1 VAQETKEQDRGVGQ
15 TSDRAATRLAWVVCA
30 LALSILAL
38 SLALILLGWSTPL
51 PRGWTPW
58 RDLAVSLVGIIGAPV
73 LGGLVASRRP
83 RNPYGW
89 LWLGFGLGLALQLFG
104 ESYTAYAL
112 VVEPGPLPA
121 LRTISRL
128 LSSGG
133 PLALSFAPF
142 LLLLFPTGRLP
153 SSRWRPVA
161 WVAAVSG
168 AVLVSLNLLFGSPDE
183 VGGIISAITFVVVI
197 VLFSAIILSAIS
209 LVTRYRRA
217 SGVERQQ
224 LKWFAMAAVLATF
237 YIVALL
243 LGFERLLGGALL
255 NLIDA
260 STNMLLYAA
269 VGVAILRHRLYDIDV
284 IINRTLVYGPLTVTL
299 VLVYIVG
306 VVGLQA
312 IVRALSGQ
320 ESTLAVVASTLMIAA
335 LFNPLRHRVQGLVDR
350 RFYRRKYDA
359 RKTLERFSAR
369 LRNETDLEALNNE
382 LESVVR
388 EAMQPAHAALWLR
401 PAPNRR
407 AKEEARSR
415 TIHPPY

>member
-1 VAQETKEQDRGVGQ
+1 
-15 TSDRAATRLAWVVCA
+15 
-30 LALSILAL
+30 L

-89 LWLGFGLGLALQLFG
+89 LWLGFGLGLALQLLG
-104 ESYTAYAL
+104 ESYAAYAL
-112 VVEPGPLPA
+112 VVEPGSLPA
-121 LRTISRL
+121 PRTISRL

-133 PLALSFAPF
+133 PLALSCAPF

-284 IINRTLVYGPLTVTL
+284 IINRTLVYGSLTAML
-299 VLVYIVG
+299 VALYFGGIVLLQRMF
-306 VVGLQA
+306 VVLTGE
-312 IVRALSGQ
+312 R
-320 ESTLAVVASTLMIAA
+320 STLAVVVSTLVIAA
-335 LFNPLRHRVQGLVDR
+335 LFTPLRRRIQSFIDR

-359 RKTLERFSAR
+359 RRTLETFSAK
-369 LRNETDLEALNNE
+369 LRDQTDLQALDDD
-382 LESVVR
+382 LVGIVR
-388 EAMQPAHAALWLR
+388 ETMQPAHVGLWLR
-401 PAPNRR
+401 PSGVD
-407 AKEEARSR
+407 RSR
-415 TIHPPY
+415 EPTG

>member
-1 VAQETKEQDRGVGQ
+1 
-15 TSDRAATRLAWVVCA
+15 
-30 LALSILAL
+30 
-38 SLALILLGWSTPL
+38 
-51 PRGWTPW
+51 
-58 RDLAVSLVGIIGAPV
+58 
-73 LGGLVASRRP
+73 
-83 RNPYGW
+83 
-89 LWLGFGLGLALQLFG
+89 
-104 ESYTAYAL
+104 
-112 VVEPGPLPA
+112 
-121 LRTISRL
+121 
-128 LSSGG
+128 
-133 PLALSFAPF
+133 
-142 LLLLFPTGRLP
+142 
-153 SSRWRPVA
+153 
-161 WVAAVSG
+161 
-168 AVLVSLNLLFGSPDE
+168 
-183 VGGIISAITFVVVI
+183 
-197 VLFSAIILSAIS
+197 
-209 LVTRYRRA
+209 
-217 SGVERQQ
+217 
-224 LKWFAMAAVLATF
+224 MAAVLATF